1 MNAVLTRCG
10 NIKGVILE
18 EFYPSGSLK
27 ECTLDQKNEIKTN
40 YGLLVPSYENDDL
53 RRKYTRSLSFYETGE
68 LKSISLQDQKLI
80 STKIGNIPAEL
91 ITFHKNGNIKRIFPL
106 NGKISGYWTEEDEY
120 NLAEEIKIDSPLGE
134 LKTRASAIQMYDNED
149 VKSISLWP
157 NDTLNIKL
165 PVGSI
170 EVRYGVSFYS
180 DGKVKSLEPNQP
192 TLIETPI
199 GSMMVYDTTALG
211 IHGDRNSLS
220 FYEDGRIE
228 SLVSATD
235 QVDIIDKDGNKTTVK
250 HTLKQ
255 NLFNL
260 EVMDI
265 VPLSVEFFN
274 DKVRFNK
281 DKNFEFV
288 IGENAF
294 IINHKPLNVAKCGDC
309 ANCNGCG

>member
-1 MNAVLTRCG
+1 MNAILTKYG
-10 NIKGVILE
+10 SLKGVVSE
-18 EFYPSGSLK
+18 EFYPNGSLK
-27 ECTLDQKNEIKTN
+27 ECTLDEKNEIKTN
-40 YGLLVPSYENDDL
+40 YGLLVPSYENDGL
-53 RRKYTRSLSFYETGE
+53 RRKYTRSLSFYDTGE

-80 STKIGNIPAEL
+80 TTKIGNIPAEL

-157 NDTLNIKL
+157 KDTLNIKL

-220 FYEDGRIE
+220 FYEDGRIK
-228 SLVSATD
+228 SLISATD
-235 QVDIIDKDGNKTTVK
+235 QVDIIDKDGHKTTVK

-265 VPLSVEFFN
+265 LPLSVEFFN
-274 DKVRFNK
+274 DKVIFNK
-281 DKNFEFV
+281 NKNSEFV

-294 IINHKPLNVAKCGDC
+294 IIKHKPLNVAKCGDC
-309 ANCNGCG
+309 ANCNACG